1 MKKLIRTSMLATAAL
16 ATLTTMLPAAAQRN
30 DPAFE
35 SDRRFCASGRSGMDF
50 NSCMWQMQNQR
61 NGQWNNNSN
70 NRWGNNN
77 NNGWGNN
84 NGWNNNNNNGW
95 NNNNN
100 NGWQNQPPGWRAP
113 PSSLP
118 RLSDMQQ
125 RALDNCVLLQRSEQA
140 RCRATVL
147 STVR

>member
-1 MKKLIRTSMLATAAL
+1 MNTRIVNSIL
-16 ATLTTMLPAAAQRN
+16 ATLSLAGLATTFPAAAQRN
-30 DPAFE
+30 NNDAAFE

-50 NSCMWQMQNQR
+50 NTCMRQMQSQR
-61 NGQWNNNSN
+61 SGWNNND
-70 NRWGNNN
+70 NR
-77 NNGWGNN
+77 GNN
-84 NGWNNNNNNGW
+84 NGRGNND
-95 NNNNN
+95 
-100 NGWQNQPPGWRAP
+100 GWQNAPSPGWRAP

-118 RLSDMQQ
+118 RLSDMQK

>member
-1 MKKLIRTSMLATAAL
+1 MKRLGLTSKVATLALAGL
-16 ATLTTMLPAAAQRN
+16 ATLTPAAAQRN
-30 DPAFE
+30 DAAFE

-61 NGQWNNNSN
+61 NSGWNRNS
-70 NRWGNNN
+70 

-84 NGWNNNNNNGW
+84 NGWDNNNGW
-95 NNNNN
+95 NNGNNGWNDNGWNNN
-100 NGWQNQPPGWRAP
+100 NGWQNQQPGWRAP
-113 PSSLP
+113 PSSMP